1 MTKVKAVIFDVDG
14 LMFETEKVGKIFF
27 EKLNKKY
34 CLKIDESF
42 RQSMC
47 GKKESV
53 IREELKQKFPNFDV
67 DQYRDEWINAC
78 QNHFIKYGAKAKKGL
93 KNILK
98 FLISK
103 NIKIAVASG
112 SPKFHIENIFNKANI
127 DMNIFDAVVCAD
139 DKVKSKPNPEIMLKV
154 CEKINEK
161 PKNVVVLEDAINGII
176 SAKKAGCLAFMI
188 PDLIQPNNEM
198 REISDKILTNLN
210 EAKKEI
216 EKLI

>member
-1 MTKVKAVIFDVDG
+1 MVKVKAVIFDVDG
-14 LMFETEKVGKIFF
+14 LMFDTERVGKIFF

-34 CLKIDESF
+34 GLKIDESF
-42 RQSMC
+42 RQRMC

-53 IREELKQKFPNFDV
+53 IRDEIKQKFPNFDV
-67 DQYRDEWINAC
+67 DNYRDEWINAC
-78 QNHFIKYGAKAKKGL
+78 QKHFIKHGAKTKKGL
-93 KNILK
+93 KSILK

-127 DMNIFDAVVCAD
+127 DINIFNAVVCAD
-139 DKVKSKPNPEIMLKV
+139 DNVKSKPNPDIMLKV
-154 CEKINEK
+154 CEKLNEK

-176 SAKKAGCLAFMI
+176 SAKRAGCLAFMI
-188 PDLIQPNNEM
+188 PDLIPPNDEIK
-198 REISDKILTNLN
+198 EISDKILKNLN
-210 EAKKEI
+210 EAKTEI